1 MLITIGG
8 LYGSGGQEIA
18 IALKEKLGYDVYEGE
33 IIEQAVKDSGLDM
46 ARSALA
52 FYDETDAAIDEK
64 IAEEDPYTRA
74 IMHLQMDVL
83 PIGQG
88 ERGKIME
95 HKNSGLLSSFL
106 NSAPVNVRE
115 GTYLTQRDEIDAV
128 RFAQARLILE
138 AADKGN
144 AIFIGRCAGYILKG
158 RPDAL
163 NIFTCASLE
172 SCRKQIRA
180 YYDIPDNDKIDV
192 LIKTTNRRRSVYYE
206 TFTGQKWD
214 DIENYDLCINTDFLG
229 LDGTLD
235 MILGIIEQKSKALG

>member
-8 LYGSGGQEIA
+8 LYGSGGQELA
-18 IALKEKLGYDVYEGE
+18 MALKERLGYDVYEGE

-46 ARSALA
+46 ARSTLA
-52 FYDETDAAIDEK
+52 YYDETDEAIDEK
-64 IAEEDPYTRA
+64 VLEEDPYTRA

-83 PIGQG
+83 PIGQYD
-88 ERGKIME
+88 RGRVME
-95 HKNSGLLSSFL
+95 HKHSGLLSSFL

-115 GTYLTQRDEIDAV
+115 GTYLNQRDEIDAV

-144 AIFIGRCAGYILKG
+144 AIFVGRCSSYILKG
-158 RPDAL
+158 RKDTL
-163 NIFTCASLE
+163 NIFTCASID
-172 SCRKQIRA
+172 SCRKQIRE
-180 YYDIPDNDKIDV
+180 YYDIPDDSKIDV

-214 DIENYDLCINTDFLG
+214 DIENYDLCINTDYLG
-229 LDGTLD
+229 LNGTLD
-235 MILGIIEQKSKALG
+235 LICEMVEKKTSAVE